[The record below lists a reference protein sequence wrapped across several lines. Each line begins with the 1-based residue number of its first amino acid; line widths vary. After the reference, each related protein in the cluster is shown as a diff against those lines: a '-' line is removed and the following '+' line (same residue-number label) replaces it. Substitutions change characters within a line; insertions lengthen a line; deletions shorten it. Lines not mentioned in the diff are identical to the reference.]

1 MDIFRIAGFAL
12 LGAVLLFWAT
22 PLSLRYNA
30 WTTRFRESHPDI
42 NPPPTP
48 AWRSR
53 NTRIMAALF
62 RVLGVFFI
70 LLSVLHLLAFIGS
83 RPH

>member
-1 MDIFRIAGFAL
+1 MDIVRVAGFAV
-12 LGAVLLFWAT
+12 LGFVLVCWAT

-30 WTTRFRESHPDI
+30 WTTRFREQHPEI

-53 NTRIMAALF
+53 NTRIMTVLF
-62 RVLGVFFI
+62 RVLGVSLI
-70 LLSVLHLLAFIGS
+70 LLSALQLLAFIGS
-83 RPH
+83 KAR